1 MAKQA
6 IAPKLNVVDSS
17 AWLEY
22 LTGGVQAGQFAVAI
36 EDSKRLVV
44 PAIVLYE
51 VFKKVLRERGE
62 QQALQVAGAMHAG
75 KVVAVDAAL
84 AVDAARYPLPLA
96 DSLIYATA
104 QRLGATVWTQDAD
117 FMGLPGVQYFAKP
130 VAQHADK
137 ATAKAT
143 KSRVTVATKT
153 GRK

>member
-1 MAKQA
+1 MVKSPAKA
-6 IAPKLNVVDSS
+6 APPLNVVDSS

-22 LTGGVQAGQFAVAI
+22 LTGGAQAARFAGAI

-75 KVVAVDAAL
+75 KVVPVDATLAL
-84 AVDAARYPLPLA
+84 DAARYPLPLA

-104 QRLGATVWTQDAD
+104 KRLGAIVWTQDDD
-117 FMGLPGVQYFAKP
+117 FNGLPGVQYFAKTAAKP
-130 VAQHADK
+130 VTRA
-137 ATAKAT
+137 
-143 KSRVTVATKT
+143 R
-153 GRK
+153 RK